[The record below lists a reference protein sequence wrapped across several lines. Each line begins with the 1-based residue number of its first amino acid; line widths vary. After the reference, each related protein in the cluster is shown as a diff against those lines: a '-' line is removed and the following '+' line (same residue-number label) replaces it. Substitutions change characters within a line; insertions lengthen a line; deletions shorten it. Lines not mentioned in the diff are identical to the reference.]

1 MCGISGIFRSGG
13 GQIGPEQVR
22 RMLTQIQYRGPDESG
37 VYVGE
42 GIGLGSVRLSIIDLA
57 TGQQPLCTSDER
69 FWIVFNG
76 EIFNYIELRREL
88 EKLGHRF
95 STSSDTEVLL
105 LLYRHYGE
113 KCLDKL
119 NGQFA
124 IAIWDSEKR
133 ELFLARDRMG
143 IRPLFYSKSNK
154 EFLFASEI
162 KCLMESESLH
172 AELDPEALNQVF
184 TFWTIP
190 SPGTVFKGVYE
201 LPPGHYMIRREGEEF
216 IRCYWNLDF
225 QAQKEALMGMN
236 FEKQVEEL
244 GSRIEDS
251 VSLRLRADVQVAA
264 YLSGG
269 LDSSA
274 TTHMIKKSEPGVLN
288 TFSIGFDDGEFDET
302 PYQESV
308 SKYLD
313 TRHRSISCSTTD
325 IATHFAKVV
334 WQAEIPLLRTG
345 AVPMFLLSGLVH
357 KNGIKVVI
365 TGEGADEF
373 LGGYNIFKEA
383 LIREF
388 WSRQPDSRIRPLL
401 LQKLY
406 PYLAQFKGRSGN
418 MHRFFF
424 GHRLTET
431 DSPVYSHLVRWNNSK
446 HIKSHFGD
454 FMRDQQDTDPVAA
467 LISHLPADMG
477 NWDLLTRAQYLE
489 SKLFLPGYLLSSQ
502 GDRVSMAH
510 SVEGR
515 YPFLDHRVVE
525 FCMGLRSQDKMRGLN
540 EKYILKKLMNG
551 HLPESVVK
559 RSKQAYRAPVAS
571 GLLAK
576 EAPPYLREM
585 ISSGQ
590 IQKAGIF

>member
-190 SPGTVFKGVYE
+190 SKG
-201 LPPGHYMIRREGEEF
+201 
-216 IRCYWNLDF
+216 
-225 QAQKEALMGMN
+225 
-236 FEKQVEEL
+236 
-244 GSRIEDS
+244 
-251 VSLRLRADVQVAA
+251 
-264 YLSGG
+264 GG
-269 LDSSA
+269 
-274 TTHMIKKSEPGVLN
+274 
-288 TFSIGFDDGEFDET
+288 
-302 PYQESV
+302 
-308 SKYLD
+308 
-313 TRHRSISCSTTD
+313 R
-325 IATHFAKVV
+325 
-334 WQAEIPLLRTG
+334 
-345 AVPMFLLSGLVH
+345 
-357 KNGIKVVI
+357 
-365 TGEGADEF
+365 
-373 LGGYNIFKEA
+373 
-383 LIREF
+383 
-388 WSRQPDSRIRPLL
+388 
-401 LQKLY
+401 
-406 PYLAQFKGRSGN
+406 
-418 MHRFFF
+418 
-424 GHRLTET
+424 
-431 DSPVYSHLVRWNNSK
+431 VYSVL
-446 HIKSHFGD
+446 
-454 FMRDQQDTDPVAA
+454 
-467 LISHLPADMG
+467 
-477 NWDLLTRAQYLE
+477 LE
-489 SKLFLPGYLLSSQ
+489 S
-502 GDRVSMAH
+502 
-510 SVEGR
+510 
-515 YPFLDHRVVE
+515 
-525 FCMGLRSQDKMRGLN
+525 
-540 EKYILKKLMNG
+540 
-551 HLPESVVK
+551 
-559 RSKQAYRAPVAS
+559 
-571 GLLAK
+571 
-576 EAPPYLREM
+576 
-585 ISSGQ
+585 
-590 IQKAGIF
+590 